1 MSGTKRNKIVR
12 SETGIVTSNK
22 MDKTIT
28 VLVERKV
35 QDPLYKKYVQRSTK
49 IKAHDE
55 HNECQLGDKV
65 RIQETRP
72 IAKYK
77 AWQLVAILQKSA

>member
-1 MSGTKRNKIVR
+1 MSETKKEKIIR
-12 SETGIVTSNK
+12 SETGMVISNK
-22 MDKTIT
+22 MDKTVT

-35 QDPLYKKYVQRSTK
+35 QDRLYKKYLKRSTK

-55 HNECQLGDKV
+55 QNACQVGDKV
-65 RIQETRP
+65 RIQETCP

-77 AWQLVAILQKSA
+77 SWRLVAIFEKAR

>member
-1 MSGTKRNKIVR
+1 MSEMKRNKIVR

-22 MDKTIT
+22 MNKTIT
-28 VLVERKV
+28 VLVERKI
-35 QDPLYKKYVQRSTK
+35 QDPLYKKYVKRSTK

-55 HNECQLGDKV
+55 HNECQQGDKV

-72 IAKYK
+72 IARHK
-77 AWQLVAILQKSA
+77 AWMLMAILQKAS